1 MRISEWFRSS
11 NEAPAVRYVA
21 GWHRLLVGTVLVA
34 LGVILWAALIGVW
47 PVVNVATADRA
58 TQKATAIPVVFG
70 VWRPKVAGD
79 TALFV
84 LVIVASLLG
93 SLVHVASSFAAHS
106 AQRNL
111 TVSYL
116 WWYPMRF
123 VVGTGLGLLLYVAL
137 RGGLFSGDF
146 TSKEVNPYGIAAVAG
161 LTGMFSKQATAKLAQ
176 LFDVAFAVQ
185 PVKGAPKIEK
195 LDPDQVTAGAP
206 DTPVKVT
213 GSGFVSGI
221 TATADD
227 STVEVSYISDAE
239 LKIVVPAAQLTT
251 EGTIKVRVDNPDPTV
266 GASAPA
272 DLEVVT
278 PSGTGAAA
286 GAGGGGAQTAAG
298 AGGETTHD

>member
-1 MRISEWFRSS
+1 MTVARWFTASKD
-11 NEAPAVRYVA
+11 APAVRYVA
-21 GWHRLLVGTVLVA
+21 GWQRLLAGALLVA
-34 LGVILWAALIGVW
+34 LGVVLWAGLIGVW

-58 TQKATAIPVVFG
+58 AQKPTAIPLVFG
-70 VWRPKVAGD
+70 LWRPKVSGD

-93 SLVHVASSFAAHS
+93 SLVHVATSFAAHS

-123 VVGTGLGLLLYVAL
+123 VVGTGLGLLIYVAL

-146 TSKEVNPYGIAAVAG
+146 TSKEVNPYGIAAVTG

-185 PVKGAPKIEK
+185 PAKGAPKIEK
-195 LDPDQVTAGAP
+195 LDPEQITVGAA
-206 DTPVKVT
+206 DTQVKVT
-213 GSGFVSGI
+213 GSGFVSGA

-227 STVEVSYISDAE
+227 TTVEVSYVSDTE
-239 LKIVVPAAQLTT
+239 LKIVVPAALLAAARTM
-251 EGTIKVRVDNPDPTV
+251 KVRVDNPDPTV

-272 DLEVVT
+272 DLPVV
-278 PSGTGAAA
+278 PGGDLAGGSGT
-286 GAGGGGAQTAAG
+286 GGGGADTTED
-298 AGGETTHD
+298 AGGHPAHD

>member
-1 MRISEWFRSS
+1 MSISGWFTAS
-11 NEAPAVRYVA
+11 NDAPAVRYVA
-21 GWHRLLVGTVLVA
+21 GWQRLVVGAFVVA
-34 LGVILWAALIGVW
+34 LGVVLWAALIGVW

-58 TQKATAIPVVFG
+58 SQKATAIPLVFG
-70 VWRPKVAGD
+70 LWRPKVSGD

-195 LDPDQVTAGAP
+195 LDPEQVAVGAG

-213 GSGFVSGI
+213 GSGFVSGA

-227 STVEVSYISDAE
+227 TTVEVSYISNTE
-239 LKIVVPAAQLTT
+239 LRIVVPAALLAAAR
-251 EGTIKVRVDNPDPTV
+251 TIKVRVDNPDPTV

-272 DLEVVT
+272 DLAVVAGGGEGGGAGT
-278 PSGTGAAA
+278 SGGAAGTTE
-286 GAGGGGAQTAAG
+286 GAGGHAAD
-298 AGGETTHD
+298 A